1 MLSNLNKKPYIL
13 KTTLEPNQIYSCFGI
28 KIKVKE
34 QVDTFSN
41 KGNFSIHIN
50 NINLKALKSQSH
62 NTITKD
68 TPLFCYVQESN
79 QTHIVKLQDSTTSI
93 NIQLNKNLPKDSNG
107 NLIPIIP
114 KLIFLSFIP
123 FRDSK
128 EANNSPSQKISLTA
142 DDINKNYINVD
153 FKIPLKYLGEWQNI
167 KTHKLQQIKSN
178 KSKEIISIKFNG
190 KTLQILEKGEAKQE
204 FTFKAQSGDNGNKE
218 TMIEEGNYYIKAN
231 EVIEANIINNVNIDI
246 NQFNLGNKY
255 IKLHKNTS
263 DKNIADKNT
272 SNNNTANKN
281 TSNNKTSNNKTL
293 KDDSSLLTKALNLV
307 KIQSTAYTIHG
318 GKSYGDNKGIDL
330 ATQDLAFFKALQKLT
345 NKYKIELENANNEI
359 RVEVG
364 YESGWHDP
372 VDNPQITLFMQ
383 SGGKEP
389 SWASFGNTRGSSIH
403 QGIDLFATDKKPVYA
418 CLDGEIAKVNST
430 NPNIK
435 GVGMF
440 VILKI
445 TDENQLKIFRS
456 KRRDYALPYKNK
468 GELSQDNSF
477 DKDSTIIYMR
487 YLHLSSVVVTE
498 NQKVKA
504 GDVIGYSGTT
514 GITDGTCG
522 PHLHFEIS
530 SLYPSRGLSGRTNPA
545 YYIKYKRPKSN
556 PNENLSDD
564 EILNENELQI
574 QTARK
579 NKGKIYD

>member
-123 FRDSK
+123 FKDSK

-142 DDINKNYINVD
+142 DDIDKNYINVD

-204 FTFKAQSGDNGNKE
+204 FTFKAQSGDNVNKE

-281 TSNNKTSNNKTL
+281 TSNNKTSNKETNNNKTI
-293 KDDSSLLTKALNLV
+293 KDNSLLTKALNLV

-330 ATQDLAFFKALQKLT
+330 ATQDLAFFEALQNLT
-345 NKYKIELENANNEI
+345 NKYKVELEKVGNVI

-364 YESGWHDP
+364 YVSIEIARLKAFMYALRYGEGTLYDKGYKTLVGGGTFDDFSKHPNIYNKKLNSTAAGAYQILKKTWDNIKKYRDKYGIDDFSPKNQDKSCIILLHKIRDSLDLIMANKIDEAVRTRTDKPKKRLHYDWESLP
-372 VDNPQITLFMQ
+372 ESTYNQRTETMENFMKYYDKHL
-383 SGGKEP
+383 KEEL
-389 SWASFGNTRGSSIH
+389 
-403 QGIDLFATDKKPVYA
+403 QGISNLAISN
-418 CLDGEIAKVNST
+418 GEIAE
-430 NPNIK
+430 
-435 GVGMF
+435 F
-440 VILKI
+440 L
-445 TDENQLKIFRS
+445 QLLRS
-456 KRRDYALPYKNK
+456 
-468 GELSQDNSF
+468 
-477 DKDSTIIYMR
+477 DK
-487 YLHLSSVVVTE
+487 
-498 NQKVKA
+498 
-504 GDVIGYSGTT
+504 
-514 GITDGTCG
+514 
-522 PHLHFEIS
+522 
-530 SLYPSRGLSGRTNPA
+530 
-545 YYIKYKRPKSN
+545 
-556 PNENLSDD
+556 
-564 EILNENELQI
+564 
-574 QTARK
+574 
-579 NKGKIYD
+579 

>member
-1 MLSNLNKKPYIL
+1 MGASIINKA
-13 KTTLEPNQIYSCFGI
+13 N
-28 KIKVKE
+28 KIQE
-34 QVDTFSN
+34 AN
-41 KGNFSIHIN
+41 AIN
-50 NINLKALKSQSH
+50 SANIN
-62 NTITKD
+62 T
-68 TPLFCYVQESN
+68 
-79 QTHIVKLQDSTTSI
+79 
-93 NIQLNKNLPKDSNG
+93 
-107 NLIPIIP
+107 
-114 KLIFLSFIP
+114 
-123 FRDSK
+123 
-128 EANNSPSQKISLTA
+128 
-142 DDINKNYINVD
+142 
-153 FKIPLKYLGEWQNI
+153 
-167 KTHKLQQIKSN
+167 
-178 KSKEIISIKFNG
+178 
-190 KTLQILEKGEAKQE
+190 
-204 FTFKAQSGDNGNKE
+204 
-218 TMIEEGNYYIKAN
+218 
-231 EVIEANIINNVNIDI
+231 
-246 NQFNLGNKY
+246 NQFNLSDKY
-255 IKLHKNTS
+255 IRLYEN
-263 DKNIADKNT
+263 
-272 SNNNTANKN
+272 
-281 TSNNKTSNNKTL
+281 
-293 KDDSSLLTKALNLV
+293 KDDSFTSKIFNLV
-307 KIQSTAYTIHG
+307 KIQSTSYTIHG

-330 ATQDLAFFKALQKLT
+330 ATQDLAFFKVLQNLT
-345 NKYKIELENANNEI
+345 NKYKVELENANNEI
-359 RVEVG
+359 RVEVR

-372 VDNPQITLFMQ
+372 VDNPQITLFMH

-418 CLDGEIAKVNST
+418 CLDGEIAKFNST

>member
-281 TSNNKTSNNKTL
+281 TSNKETSNKKTL
-293 KDDSSLLTKALNLV
+293 KDDSLLTKALNLV

-364 YESGWHDP
+364 YEKQAIVILDAGHGGTDGGASRNSVNEKDLTLSIVKKLHTKLLNNYEVYMTRDS
-372 VDNPQITLFMQ
+372 DKFISIKERYKLANKKHTENPDKAILFI
-383 SGGKEP
+383 
-389 SWASFGNTRGSSIH
+389 SIH
-403 QGIDLFATDKKPVYA
+403 INSSSPDSTTSRGIEVLYYDHKNYKIDGNNATKQQINKTEKSIQFGQK
-418 CLDGEIAKVNST
+418 L
-430 NPNIK
+430 
-435 GVGMF
+435 
-440 VILKI
+440 
-445 TDENQLKIFRS
+445 RS
-456 KRRDYALPYKNK
+456 KFSDFIL
-468 GELSQDNSF
+468 
-477 DKDSTIIYMR
+477 
-487 YLHLSSVVVTE
+487 
-498 NQKVKA
+498 
-504 GDVIGYSGTT
+504 
-514 GITDGTCG
+514 
-522 PHLHFEIS
+522 
-530 SLYPSRGLSGRTNPA
+530 RTNFIYHQDKISVIKMTTMPA
-545 YYIKYKRPKSN
+545 VLIECGFINNADDRLLLQNDDYQYKLALAIK
-556 PNENLSDD
+556 EAID
-564 EILNENELQI
+564 E
-574 QTARK
+574 
-579 NKGKIYD
+579 YFS

>member
-1 MLSNLNKKPYIL
+1 MLSKLNNKPYTL
-13 KTTLEPNQIYSCFGI
+13 HTTLEPNQIYSCFGI

-93 NIQLNKNLPKDSNG
+93 NIQLNNKLQKDLKG

-123 FRDSK
+123 FKDSK
-128 EANNSPSQKISLTA
+128 EANNSPSQKIALTA
-142 DDINKNYINVD
+142 DDIDKNYINVD

-167 KTHKLQQIKSN
+167 KTHKLQQAQSN
-178 KSKEIISIKFNG
+178 KSKEIISIRFNG
-190 KTLQILEKGEAKQE
+190 KTLQILEKGKTTQE

-281 TSNNKTSNNKTL
+281 TSNNKTSNKETNNKTI
-293 KDDSSLLTKALNLV
+293 KDNSLLTKALNLV

-345 NKYKIELENANNEI
+345 NKYKIELESINNEI
-359 RVEVG
+359 GVEVG
-364 YESGWHDP
+364 YGKSEIDLRGQTTP
-372 VDNPQITLFMQ
+372 N
-383 SGGKEP
+383 GGKVEWI
-389 SWASFGNTRGSSIH
+389 SQFDTRKEGM
-403 QGIDLFATDKKPVYA
+403 GEKAGRAACYDTCKKI
-418 CLDGEIAKVNST
+418 LVNS
-430 NPNIK
+430 
-435 GVGMF
+435 
-440 VILKI
+440 
-445 TDENQLKIFRS
+445 
-456 KRRDYALPYKNK
+456 
-468 GELSQDNSF
+468 
-477 DKDSTIIYMR
+477 
-487 YLHLSSVVVTE
+487 
-498 NQKVKA
+498 
-504 GDVIGYSGTT
+504 
-514 GITDGTCG
+514 
-522 PHLHFEIS
+522 
-530 SLYPSRGLSGRTNPA
+530 GLSGNSASPTTRFQIA
-545 YYIKYKRPKSN
+545 
-556 PNENLSDD
+556 NENKKLSQSKNQSEYLVIDM
-564 EILNENELQI
+564 
-574 QTARK
+574 QTAKDGIAYLDSELESGYPVLVGVDYEFDRK
-579 NKGKIYD
+579 IKLKNGTIDYPNRTDFTTDHYIVIVGRKYDDKGDLYYLFYDVGTNTINEKTYKAGSNDYNRLYLQNDYSLRGRSQIPSKHFYVVTQIRRNIR

>member
-281 TSNNKTSNNKTL
+281 TSNKETSNKKTL
-293 KDDSSLLTKALNLV
+293 KDDSLLTKALNLV

-345 NKYKIELENANNEI
+345 NKYKVELENANNEI

-364 YESGWHDP
+364 YEGDLSNIEIVGKNGLDISLITEYSKNILRE
-372 VDNPQITLFMQ
+372 VGRDSNNPIIIITDVARTPKDQANRMYNMIRQNSINKAKQTYKKQVHSVIDIYENLANQ
-383 SGGKEP
+383 GKTKTDILNAMEQEIKRLVLLGC
-389 SWASFGNTRGSSIH
+389 FQHCQDFDIKNTFDISVR
-403 QGIDLFATDKKPVYA
+403 LLKNADKFY
-418 CLDGEIAKVNST
+418 EIAKKYEET
-430 NPNIK
+430 HQD
-435 GVGMF
+435 F
-440 VILKI
+440 KI
-445 TDENQLKIFRS
+445 IDES
-456 KRRDYALPYKNK
+456 KNK
-468 GELSQDNSF
+468 E
-477 DKDSTIIYMR
+477 KCYHI
-487 YLHLSSVVVTE
+487 E
-498 NQKVKA
+498 
-504 GDVIGYSGTT
+504 
-514 GITDGTCG
+514 ITQ
-522 PHLHFEIS
+522 P
-530 SLYPSRGLSGRTNPA
+530 
-545 YYIKYKRPKSN
+545 
-556 PNENLSDD
+556 
-564 EILNENELQI
+564 
-574 QTARK
+574 
-579 NKGKIYD
+579 

>member
-1 MLSNLNKKPYIL
+1 MLSKLNNKPYIL
-13 KTTLEPNQIYSCFGI
+13 KTTLKPNQIYSCFGI

-79 QTHIVKLQDSTTSI
+79 QTHIVKLQDSTTNI

-128 EANNSPSQKISLTA
+128 EANNSPSQKIALTA
-142 DDINKNYINVD
+142 DDIDKNYINVD

-167 KTHKLQQIKSN
+167 KTHKLQQAQSN
-178 KSKEIISIKFNG
+178 KSKEILSIRFNG
-190 KTLQILEKGEAKQE
+190 KTLQILEKGKTTQE
-204 FTFKAQSGDNGNKE
+204 FTFKAQSGDNVNKE

-255 IKLHKNTS
+255 IKLHKNITH
-263 DKNIADKNT
+263 KNTTHKET

-281 TSNNKTSNNKTL
+281 TSNNKTSNKKTL
-293 KDDSSLLTKALNLV
+293 KDDSFTSKIFNLV

-345 NKYKIELENANNEI
+345 NKYKVELENANNEI

-364 YESGWHDP
+364 YGFALAHSPLADLIGQAESQNKYTMCNHKQT
-372 VDNPQITLFMQ
+372 N
-383 SGGKEP
+383 SKGKEYYGAKDLKELTMLP
-389 SWASFGNTRGSSIH
+389 LSTIMQKQQIKEIFAAGRFQIVKNTLLEAKNALNLNGN
-403 QGIDLFATDKKPVYA
+403 DLFNEDMQDRIFEEYLINKKRPAVMAYLKENGDIDKA
-418 CLDGEIAKVNST
+418 A
-430 NPNIK
+430 
-435 GVGMF
+435 
-440 VILKI
+440 
-445 TDENQLKIFRS
+445 
-456 KRRDYALPYKNK
+456 YALAKEFASIGVKNGWKLHDYPK
-468 GELSQDNSF
+468 GNKRVSNGKQSF
-477 DKDSTIIYMR
+477 YENIGGNKMIITYESVIKALKDTKK
-487 YLHLSSVVVTE
+487 
-498 NQKVKA
+498 Q
-504 GDVIGYSGTT
+504 IGGY
-514 GITDGTCG
+514 
-522 PHLHFEIS
+522 
-530 SLYPSRGLSGRTNPA
+530 
-545 YYIKYKRPKSN
+545 
-556 PNENLSDD
+556 
-564 EILNENELQI
+564 
-574 QTARK
+574 
-579 NKGKIYD
+579 

>member
-123 FRDSK
+123 FKDSK

-142 DDINKNYINVD
+142 DDIDKNYINVD

-167 KTHKLQQIKSN
+167 KTHKLQQTQSN

-204 FTFKAQSGDNGNKE
+204 FTFKAQSGDNVNKE

-281 TSNNKTSNNKTL
+281 TSNNKTSNKETSNNKTL
-293 KDDSSLLTKALNLV
+293 KDDSFTSKIFNLV

-345 NKYKIELENANNEI
+345 NKYKVELENANNEI

-364 YESGWHDP
+364 YGFALAHSPLADLIASKESN
-372 VDNPQITLFMQ
+372 DNYNIANKYNSNTNTYLQTNEYILTTMTLKQVMLKQKDIKLLYATGRYQIIPKTL
-383 SGGKEP
+383 KE
-389 SWASFGNTRGSSIH
+389 A
-403 QGIDLFATDKKPVYA
+403 KK
-418 CLDGEIAKVNST
+418 
-430 NPNIK
+430 
-435 GVGMF
+435 
-440 VILKI
+440 IL
-445 TDENQLKIFRS
+445 N
-456 KRRDYALPYKNK
+456 
-468 GELSQDNSF
+468 
-477 DKDSTIIYMR
+477 
-487 YLHLSSVVVTE
+487 
-498 NQKVKA
+498 
-504 GDVIGYSGTT
+504 
-514 GITDGTCG
+514 
-522 PHLHFEIS
+522 
-530 SLYPSRGLSGRTNPA
+530 
-545 YYIKYKRPKSN
+545 
-556 PNENLSDD
+556 
-564 EILNENELQI
+564 LNENDLYNEDMQDRIFEEYLIDKKRPAVMAYLKGNGDIDKAAYALAKEFASIGVKRGLKLANGQI
-574 QTARK
+574 AKGGESYYNNQAG
-579 NKGKIYD
+579 NKSFHSPEKVIKALKETKEQYKDYIKGTKCKKH

>member
-281 TSNNKTSNNKTL
+281 TSNKETSNKKTL
-293 KDDSSLLTKALNLV
+293 KDDSLLTKALNLV

-364 YESGWHDP
+364 YGKSEIDLRGQTTP
-372 VDNPQITLFMQ
+372 N
-383 SGGKEP
+383 GGKVEWI
-389 SWASFGNTRGSSIH
+389 SQFDNKV
-403 QGIDLFATDKKPVYA
+403 KKKYGKSGCNAVSR
-418 CLDGEIAKVNST
+418 LILRKSGLGENSGVNSNTYILAQEKGRELKTEIDGT
-430 NPNIK
+430 NLRHNKFIK
-435 GVGMF
+435 TADGQ
-440 VILKI
+440 IDTTQQQSYLKI
-445 TDENQLKIFRS
+445 SSSNTLK
-456 KRRDYALPYKNK
+456 
-468 GELSQDNSF
+468 
-477 DKDSTIIYMR
+477 
-487 YLHLSSVVVTE
+487 
-498 NQKVKA
+498 
-504 GDVIGYSGTT
+504 
-514 GITDGTCG
+514 
-522 PHLHFEIS
+522 
-530 SLYPSRGLSGRTNPA
+530 
-545 YYIKYKRPKSN
+545 
-556 PNENLSDD
+556 
-564 EILNENELQI
+564 
-574 QTARK
+574 
-579 NKGKIYD
+579 

>member
-68 TPLFCYVQESN
+68 TPLFCYVKESN

-93 NIQLNKNLPKDSNG
+93 NIQLNNKLQKDLKG

-123 FRDSK
+123 FKDSK

-167 KTHKLQQIKSN
+167 KTHKLQQTQSN
-178 KSKEIISIKFNG
+178 KSKEIISIRFNG
-190 KTLQILEKGEAKQE
+190 KTLQILEKGKTTQE
-204 FTFKAQSGDNGNKE
+204 FTFKAQSGDNVNKE

-359 RVEVG
+359 RVEVR
-364 YESGWHDP
+364 Y
-372 VDNPQITLFMQ
+372 
-383 SGGKEP
+383 GKRE
-389 SWASFGNTRGSSIH
+389 
-403 QGIDLFATDKKPVYA
+403 IDLRVASGNKQGVEVKWISQEGIPNGCYDTCIAILLASNLKQGSGSRIHSYRIAEEKGLDLKQNLLGKVDKVAPILSGKQTSRIDGTFDTTKQTEYMKATNEIDKGIAY
-418 CLDGEIAKVNST
+418 LDSELE
-430 NPNIK
+430 K
-435 GVGMF
+435 G
-440 VILKI
+440 
-445 TDENQLKIFRS
+445 
-456 KRRDYALPYKNK
+456 YP
-468 GELSQDNSF
+468 
-477 DKDSTIIYMR
+477 
-487 YLHLSSVVVTE
+487 VVVGVDHTYDARIKKE
-498 NQKVKA
+498 KQRYNDASNYTTDHFVVIVGRGYDEKGLYYRFYDVGAKKA
-504 GDVIGYSGTT
+504 EKSLGTN
-514 GITDGTCG
+514 DNNK
-522 PHLHFEIS
+522 LHFINAFWQGE
-530 SLYPSRGLSGRTNPA
+530 TQ
-545 YYIKYKRPKSN
+545 IKRN
-556 PNENLSDD
+556 
-564 EILNENELQI
+564 
-574 QTARK
+574 RK
-579 NKGKIYD
+579 NYILVEVRKNVH

>member
-128 EANNSPSQKISLTA
+128 EANNSPSQKIALTA
-142 DDINKNYINVD
+142 DDIDKNYINVD

-167 KTHKLQQIKSN
+167 KTHKLQQAQSN
-178 KSKEIISIKFNG
+178 KSKEILSIRFNG
-190 KTLQILEKGEAKQE
+190 KTLQILEKGKTTQE
-204 FTFKAQSGDNGNKE
+204 FTFKAQSGDNVNKE

-255 IKLHKNTS
+255 IKLHKNITH
-263 DKNIADKNT
+263 KNTTHKET

-281 TSNNKTSNNKTL
+281 TSNNKTSNKKTL
-293 KDDSSLLTKALNLV
+293 KDDSFTSKIFNLV

-330 ATQDLAFFKALQKLT
+330 ATQDLAFFEALQNLT
-345 NKYKIELENANNEI
+345 NKYKVELENANNEI

-364 YESGWHDP
+364 YGFALAHSPLADLIGQAESQNKYTMCNHKQT
-372 VDNPQITLFMQ
+372 N
-383 SGGKEP
+383 SKGKEYYGAKDLKELTMLP
-389 SWASFGNTRGSSIH
+389 LSTIMQKQQIKEIFAAGRFQIVKNTLLEAKNALNLNGN
-403 QGIDLFATDKKPVYA
+403 DLFNEDMQDRIFEEYLINKKRPAVMAYLKENGDIDKA
-418 CLDGEIAKVNST
+418 A
-430 NPNIK
+430 
-435 GVGMF
+435 
-440 VILKI
+440 
-445 TDENQLKIFRS
+445 
-456 KRRDYALPYKNK
+456 YALAKEFASIGVKNGWKLHDYPK
-468 GELSQDNSF
+468 GNKRVSNGKQSF
-477 DKDSTIIYMR
+477 YENIGGNKMIITYESVIKALKDTKK
-487 YLHLSSVVVTE
+487 
-498 NQKVKA
+498 Q
-504 GDVIGYSGTT
+504 IGGY
-514 GITDGTCG
+514 
-522 PHLHFEIS
+522 
-530 SLYPSRGLSGRTNPA
+530 
-545 YYIKYKRPKSN
+545 
-556 PNENLSDD
+556 
-564 EILNENELQI
+564 
-574 QTARK
+574 
-579 NKGKIYD
+579 

>member
-167 KTHKLQQIKSN
+167 KTHKLQQTQSN
-178 KSKEIISIKFNG
+178 KSKEIISIRFNG
-190 KTLQILEKGEAKQE
+190 KTLQILEKGKTTQE
-204 FTFKAQSGDNGNKE
+204 FTFKAQSGDNVNKE

-281 TSNNKTSNNKTL
+281 TSNKETSNKKTL
-293 KDDSSLLTKALNLV
+293 KDDSLLTKALNLV

-364 YESGWHDP
+364 Y
-372 VDNPQITLFMQ
+372 
-383 SGGKEP
+383 GKSE
-389 SWASFGNTRGSSIH
+389 
-403 QGIDLFATDKKPVYA
+403 IDLRVASGNKQGVEVKWISQYDTIQVDRAGDNACKRACEAIMSQLGIKVESPNHNNKVSYQVAIEKDMGYNTKSKTYQRDKNMNLTDTNKQNQDEYMQVDIQAFQNGLAYLDSELEKGYPIVAGVDHSYA
-418 CLDGEIAKVNST
+418 Y
-430 NPNIK
+430 K
-435 GVGMF
+435 GKGYNNDFTTDHFVVIVGRGY
-440 VILKI
+440 
-445 TDENQLKIFRS
+445 DEKGLFYRYYEVGT
-456 KRRDYALPYKNK
+456 RHENK
-468 GELSQDNSF
+468 GISDDNKF
-477 DKDSTIIYMR
+477 
-487 YLHLSSVVVTE
+487 
-498 NQKVKA
+498 
-504 GDVIGYSGTT
+504 
-514 GITDGTCG
+514 
-522 PHLHFEIS
+522 
-530 SLYPSRGLSGRTNPA
+530 
-545 YYIKYKRPKSN
+545 YIKNNQYLAGVSLWLRYKDNKQNKHYFVTQIRK
-556 PNENLSDD
+556 NLSY
-564 EILNENELQI
+564 
-574 QTARK
+574 K
-579 NKGKIYD
+579 